1 MISMTVETVVIT
13 VGVIFETVVIT
24 VAVTIETVVI
34 TVQKCCHCAQTS
46 CLHAG

>member
-1 MISMTVETVVIT
+1 MIPMTVETVMIT
-13 VGVIFETVVIT
+13 VAVIFETVVIT

-34 TVQKCCHCAQTS
+34 TVKTCCHCAQTS

>member
-1 MISMTVETVVIT
+1 MIAMTVEAVVIT
-13 VGVIFETVVIT
+13 VAVIFETVVIT

-34 TVQKCCHCAQTS
+34 TVKTCCHCAQTS